1 MGWSL
6 PSLGASV
13 QCFLWNVD
21 GKDAARSDSKDARGD
36 EVCMQNKG
44 LLFFLSPSSL
54 RCLFGGVI
62 LGWGGLIGD
71 GAQADSSRPTQR
83 KQPAAQTPKTPLL
96 EHTSKAR
103 PLPSRQRPLP
113 RHPPHTQQRPPL
125 PALIPPTQPATL
137 PRPRPATT
145 LLAPVHSVSA
155 ASRTHRKQAFDP
167 PTLRWERLFV
177 QRSRDGLCG
186 TKGRMLGLFK
196 LSSPRCLVTFD
207 YGVRT
212 CRNAMRQL
220 PHYRVSDATTADLWG
235 KMWSI
240 CLGMTF
246 NMRYVYQHTA
256 VP

>member
-1 MGWSL
+1 
-6 PSLGASV
+6 
-13 QCFLWNVD
+13 
-21 GKDAARSDSKDARGD
+21 
-36 EVCMQNKG
+36 MQNKG

-62 LGWGGLIGD
+62 LGLGGLIGD

-83 KQPAAQTPKTPLL
+83 KQPVARATKT
-96 EHTSKAR
+96 
-103 PLPSRQRPLP
+103 
-113 RHPPHTQQRPPL
+113 PL
-125 PALIPPTQPATL
+125 PALAQPTQPATTL
-137 PRPRPATT
+137 PRSRPAPP
-145 LLAPVHSVSA
+145 LAPTNATSSSARSVST
-155 ASRTHRKQAFDP
+155 ASRAPRTYTFDP

-186 TKGRMLGLFK
+186 AKGRMLGLFK